1 MEYAVPNEPGLIRR
15 VIQGD
20 KDAFREIYDHY
31 RGNIFSY
38 ACHLTKSKE
47 TAHEIVQMV
56 FIRLWL
62 KREQINPDLHFGA
75 YIKKITLHHVL
86 NFIKKTARE
95 QQLQEQVY
103 ERMEVI
109 RNSSEEELLLK
120 ELQQVYRAAIDR
132 LPPQKKLIFCLSR
145 HDELTHEEI
154 AQRLKISKN
163 TVNNHLVEALRL
175 VRQYIHT
182 HADLACFIVS
192 LLIGEWL
199 LP

>member
-1 MEYAVPNEPGLIRR
+1 MEYAVPNEPDLIRR
-15 VIQGD
+15 VIKGD

-38 ACHLTKSKE
+38 ACNLTKSKE

-75 YIKKITLHHVL
+75 YIKKATLHHVL

-95 QQLQEQVY
+95 QQLQENVY
-103 ERMEVI
+103 QRMEAM
-109 RNSSEEELLLK
+109 RNTTEEELLLK
-120 ELQQVYRAAIDR
+120 ELQQVYRAAIEK
-132 LPPQKKLIFCLSR
+132 LPPQKKLIYCLSR

-154 AQRLKISKN
+154 AQRLKISKY

-175 VRQYIHT
+175 VRNYIHT
-182 HADLACFIVS
+182 HADLASFLIA
-192 LLIGEWL
+192 LLIAEWF
-199 LP
+199 